1 MAEADLSTIHLKPGL
16 DLVAMSGFVLDICR
30 SVNSP
35 LARIRRLTELGLSL
49 DEVQD
54 TLSDDH
60 GRELHEILVELDE
73 DLARQ
78 EARIRDRPA
87 RLTKLIERAERGR
100 LHADDAVSPD
110 MADILSNLKDATSGL
125 PASPMA
131 VTERELLALM
141 DTTAEPAERER
152 ILPALRAQADDP
164 AAVSRGHEIHRRL
177 DELSDALLDDPRVT
191 PLAIEL
197 ADSLPPELLA
207 TVTPAAG
214 SITVD
219 GHSS

>member
-1 MAEADLSTIHLKPGL
+1 MQIGELAAMVGLSTRAIRHYHRRGL
-16 DLVAMSGFVLDICR
+16 LPEPSRRPNGYRDYGLRDII
-30 SVNSP
+30 V

-78 EARIRDRPA
+78 EARIRDRRA
-87 RLTKLIERAERGR
+87 HLATLIERAERGR

-110 MADILSNLKDATSGL
+110 MADILSNLTEATSGL

-131 VTERELLALM
+131 ATERRLLALM
-141 DTTAEPAERER
+141 DTTAEPVERER

-177 DELSDALLDDPRVT
+177 DELSNALLDDP
-191 PLAIEL
+191 A
-197 ADSLPPELLA
+197 
-207 TVTPAAG
+207 
-214 SITVD
+214 
-219 GHSS
+219 